1 MNHNNNKVDISYLQ
15 RLLDDLQIDHN
26 NNLNSMK
33 NIILEKDK
41 EKIKLR
47 KIDKQTKIIS
57 NLINTTLQLKS
68 LLEDVKNV
76 K

>member
-1 MNHNNNKVDISYLQ
+1 MNHNKVDIGYLQ

-33 NIILEKDK
+33 NIIEKDK
-41 EKIKLR
+41 EKMKLR

-57 NLINTTLQLKS
+57 NLMNTTLQLKS

>member
-1 MNHNNNKVDISYLQ
+1 MNHNKVDIGYLQ

>member
-15 RLLDDLQIDHN
+15 RLIDDLQTDQN

-33 NIILEKDK
+33 NILEKDR